1 MMLARPYC
9 AVVVLLLLAGVS
21 RTGEGNSNPGFM
33 ARITKKGLEYVQQ
46 YVVTTLK
53 EQLSTIRLPDLSGH
67 SKIDLI
73 GWVSYDFHSLKIHRF
88 VLQNWNLNL
97 LPELGIGVFLS
108 NSYMSVGGDWKVNKA
123 FITLDG
129 SFELKANGISI
140 SLSLNLDKDQSG
152 RPTASVTECSNSI
165 GHISIHLSGSLSW
178 ILNLFHEIIENNIK
192 MVLEE
197 KVCDMVTEF
206 TTSYL
211 ELYLRT
217 LPVTTMIDEVASLD
231 YRLVGAPQV
240 TSEGL
245 DIPFKGEFFSQSH
258 PSHVPFEAPSMM
270 LPPQH
275 DRMIYLAV
283 SQYMLN
289 TAIWVYHHAG
299 CMKVVI
305 QNEDL
310 ARLYPNM
317 EVELE
322 VSLESEPL
330 LTLTPGNV
338 TLSPV
343 IDIRGLALLPSSSDQ
358 RTLFQLRVNTNVS
371 IAIGVNS
378 NRIVGSVTIGSELK
392 FEVKQSNL
400 GNINKKLMESIF
412 SYYTIK
418 TIYSSL
424 NAKLQEGF
432 PLPLPRETSLNSVEL
447 QIHKN
452 LLFVGAYFD

>member
-245 DIPFKGEFFSQSH
+245 DIPFK
-258 PSHVPFEAPSMM
+258 
-270 LPPQH
+270 
-275 DRMIYLAV
+275 
-283 SQYMLN
+283 
-289 TAIWVYHHAG
+289 
-299 CMKVVI
+299 
-305 QNEDL
+305 L